1 MKRSDIPSLDDLRA
15 FETFARLGSM
25 RAAADELVLTHGAV
39 SRRVAK
45 LSRELGITLVTPD
58 GRGIALTPDGDILA
72 RATQQGLSVIGEA
85 LSSIRDKEGDA
96 PIVLSCERSVAMRWL
111 IPRLSQFQDAHPN
124 IPVHLSVGG
133 GSLNFAKDG
142 VTLAIRRLDFAIDPT
157 WRVQTLF
164 YEEIGVVMVPEMSA
178 SFQRGNYIGLGT
190 KTRPD
195 AWATWLK
202 MHPDVQK
209 PKDIRLY
216 DHHFLL
222 AEAAASGLGVAICPR
237 IVVSDDINKD
247 RLVAPYGFVADHS
260 AYGLIFP
267 AKPGLSDS
275 EKMLSAWIESVF
287 LEVSNSKGDIR
298 E

>member
-15 FETFARLGSM
+15 FETVARLGSM
-25 RAAADELVLTHGAV
+25 RAAADELALTHGAI

-45 LSRELGITLVTPD
+45 LSRDLGITLVTPE
-58 GRGIALTPDGDILA
+58 GRGIALTPDGDLLA
-72 RATQQGLSVIGEA
+72 QATQQGLSVIGEA

-111 IPRLSQFQDAHPN
+111 IPRLSQFQDAHPH

-142 VTLAIRRLDFAIDPT
+142 VTLAIRRLDFAIDPA
-157 WRVQTLF
+157 WHVQTLLH
-164 YEEIGVVMVPEMSA
+164 EEIGAVMAPEMSA
-178 SFQRGNYIGLGT
+178 TFRSGDYIGLGS

-195 AWATWLK
+195 AWTTWMN
-202 MHPDVQK
+202 MHPDSPR
-209 PKDIRLY
+209 PKDIRLF

-247 RLVAPYGFVADHS
+247 RLVAPYGFVADS
-260 AYGLIFP
+260 STYGLIFP

-275 EKMLSAWIESVF
+275 EKKLLGWIESVF
-287 LEVSNSKGDIR
+287 LTISNVEVDVL